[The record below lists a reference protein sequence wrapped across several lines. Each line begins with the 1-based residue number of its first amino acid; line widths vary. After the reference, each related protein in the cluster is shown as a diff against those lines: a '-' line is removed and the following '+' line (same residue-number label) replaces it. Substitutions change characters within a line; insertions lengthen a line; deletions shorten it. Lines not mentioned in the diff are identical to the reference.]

1 MRKITYGLMV
11 AVHHYVSKSG
21 RFFPLFLFFIVLSAG
36 LYGCSSESGG
46 VSSGGGSQAAV
57 IRPGDSSDVFLS
69 HAAGFSVQ
77 NHDGFRTLTI
87 TIGLEGRNDT
97 LRYLLLP
104 ADTPVP
110 EGFHNY
116 LTIRTPVERVAL
128 FSTTHIGYVDLLG
141 CADRIVA
148 VARPEYVNNPFLQTR
163 IRNGDIAEIG
173 MPFSPNMEVI
183 LELDPD
189 VLVATALPASRKTD
203 YQALKS
209 AGIPVL
215 VVAEWLESSPLG
227 RTEWLKLYAAL
238 FDREELAAEKFAGI
252 ETSYNTLAALTDSV
266 SHRPLVIP
274 GMPFKDAWFVPG
286 GNSYVAALLRDAG
299 AGYHWNDRAKTGS
312 IKMDIE
318 AVYPVA
324 LDAEYWLNPGTVLT
338 LDELLAKDIR
348 FSDFA
353 SVRAG
358 NVYNNNKQLNPAG
371 GNAYWERGAV
381 QPHRIL
387 EDLIRILHPGVLP
400 EGKNEDSLTFYRH
413 IQ

>member
-1 MRKITYGLMV
+1 MRKITYDLMV
-11 AVHHYVSKSG
+11 TAHHFFSKSG
-21 RFFPLFLFFIVLSAG
+21 RFLSFFLFVLAAG
-36 LYGCSSESGG
+36 LYGCGSGPGG
-46 VSSGGGSQAAV
+46 VSSGGGSKSTV
-57 IRPGDSSDVFLS
+57 ISPDDGAEVSPS
-69 HAAGFSVQ
+69 HATGFSLQ
-77 NHDGFRTLTI
+77 NHDGFRTLTV
-87 TIGLEGRNDT
+87 TVGLQGRNDT
-97 LRYLLLP
+97 FRYLLLP
-104 ADTPVP
+104 ANTSVP
-110 EGFHNY
+110 QGYHDY

-128 FSTTHIGYVDLLG
+128 FSTTHIGYIDMLG

-148 VARPEYVNNPFLQTR
+148 VARPEYVNNSFLQTR
-163 IRNGDIAEIG
+163 IRNDEVAEIG
-173 MPFSPNMEVI
+173 MPFSPNVEVI

-189 VLVATALPASRKTD
+189 VLVATALPASRKTG
-203 YQALKS
+203 YQALRN

-227 RTEWLKLYAAL
+227 RAEWLKLYAAL
-238 FDREELAAEKFAGI
+238 FDREELAAEKFTAI

-266 SHRPLVIP
+266 PYRPSVIP

-299 AGYHWNDRAKTGS
+299 AGYHWNDRAKAGS

-371 GNAYWERGAV
+371 GNAYWEQGVV
-381 QPHRIL
+381 QPDRIL
-387 EDLIRILHPGVLP
+387 EDLIRILHPGRLP
-400 EGKNEDSLTFYRH
+400 EGRREDSLTFYRK